1 MRYQVKQFSVL
12 CMGWCK
18 PLDSLNLFLS
28 YAPQRSEANPI
39 SLFTLRSDR
48 RLLLAFCQLLSNH
61 HWGWQHPLDGSFRSP
76 HLHLVARNLWWLWHF
91 LLIDM
96 AGDIFISHPQS
107 LKDLWIFPS
116 ILTHGHSKQQWC
128 TRSSSH
134 FESLIFFLNQSG
146 KTSVKRILWLNQ
158 ATWIILYLKIQ
169 WFVSLIT
176 SAKAHCSGM

>member
-1 MRYQVKQFSVL
+1 MHLMIWGNPFS
-12 CMGWCK
+12 CSPC
-18 PLDSLNLFLS
+18 FLH
-28 YAPQRSEANPI
+28 APQ
-39 SLFTLRSDR
+39 
-48 RLLLAFCQLLSNH
+48 LLNNH
-61 HWGWQHPLDGSFRSP
+61 HGGGDWWGDWQHLGDRSLGSSHS
-76 HLHLVARNLWWLWHF
+76 HLEARNLWWLWHF
-91 LLIDM
+91 LLINM
-96 AGDIFISHPQS
+96 AGDIFISPPQS

-116 ILTHGHSKQQWC
+116 ILTHGQSKQQWC